1 MTYTKTR
8 LPSGIRLITVPM
20 KGAKTITVLAAVK
33 AGSNFETKD
42 INGIS
47 HFLEHMMFK
56 GTKKRPTTLQIAE
69 ELDAIGGQYNAF
81 TSKEWTGYYAKAE
94 ARHLSFLVEILSDI
108 FQNALLD
115 STEMER
121 EKLVIIEE
129 MNMYQDTPARHVDE
143 LAEELLYGDQPQG
156 WKIIGEPDTLRSI
169 TRDTLMNY
177 RKDRYVGGNT
187 VLCIAGHI
195 PSLNRIVNIVDEHFG
210 QISPRAS
217 GRKKQQVFIDRQ
229 TKPAAKVQYKDTDQT
244 HLNIAIRAYPL
255 GSKQLPALK
264 ILNILLGGNMSSR
277 LFINIREKEG
287 LCYYINS
294 HIEAYTGCGYLSLKA
309 GVDNKRSSRAV
320 ELIIKEL
327 RALRANGVTK
337 EEFKKARDY
346 FEGTLALS
354 LETSDEL
361 AFWVGGQMMQT
372 GKIKTPEEA
381 LMEIKRVTL
390 PDVAHVARAVLNNKR
405 LNLTIIG
412 PYKDARNF
420 EKLLRI

>member
-195 PSLNRIVNIVDEHFG
+195 PSLNRIVNIVNEHFG

-277 LFINIREKEG
+277 LFI
-287 LCYYINS
+287 
-294 HIEAYTGCGYLSLKA
+294 KA